1 MEQDGGKDLT
11 GDRGGETEIR
21 IYYIK
26 IIFIKKKNNT
36 ICGSQWSV
44 TQKVL
49 GAAQII
55 PTWTA
60 RQDQA
65 LKQSFQF

>member
-36 ICGSQWSV
+36 ICGSQ
-44 TQKVL
+44 
-49 GAAQII
+49 
-55 PTWTA
+55 
-60 RQDQA
+60 
-65 LKQSFQF
+65 